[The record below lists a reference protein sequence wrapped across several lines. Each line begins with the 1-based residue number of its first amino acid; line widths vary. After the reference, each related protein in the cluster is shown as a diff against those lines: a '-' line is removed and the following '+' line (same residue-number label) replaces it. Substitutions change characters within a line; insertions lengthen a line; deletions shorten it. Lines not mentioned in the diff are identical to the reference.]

1 MVDRIADDLRSAN
14 LGFEDLPQVF
24 TSDEQ
29 VGPRILEP
37 LSEVIDYGLRANT
50 IEDSM
55 KLLQDKYPRPE
66 NCKNLI
72 VPRINNELWPK
83 LSKTA

>member
-1 MVDRIADDLRSAN
+1 M
-14 LGFEDLPQVF
+14 PQVF

-50 IEDSM
+50 SEDSM

-72 VPRINNELWPK
+72 APRIINELWPK